1 MSMVN
6 IACVHVLFRF
16 FLSNCVYYESCT
28 HFSFICMIIQ
38 GLNAMSSNSKA
49 LLQLLDELSIK
60 IAGCKDPFT
69 SLDIGLCL
77 YGLKG
82 Q

>member
-1 MSMVN
+1 
-6 IACVHVLFRF
+6 
-16 FLSNCVYYESCT
+16 
-28 HFSFICMIIQ
+28 MIIQ